1 MKGLAALLGF
11 AVLMAPAASVA
22 QQGRAG
28 GGSAAKAQ
36 ACRAEASRMVTRVS
50 SKRAGSNID
59 ADRAQARVYYQQCMA
74 R

>member
-1 MKGLAALLGF
+1 MKGLAALLGC
-11 AVLMAPAASVA
+11 AVLVLPAAAVA
-22 QQGRAG
+22 QQGKGAG
-28 GGSAAKAQ
+28 NAAKAQ

-50 SKRAGSNID
+50 SKRAGSNVD